1 MANAYGA
8 RGVTT
13 LRSAMSAIALLTLV
27 ACARGTP
34 PARSQATPAALVAH
48 PTDKLTAASLISD
61 DVVHREIRAP
71 PRGCFVAH
79 PEFLRT
85 QIIGLAPCSD
95 YSEPVFRTRAGC

>member
-48 PTDKLTAASLISD
+48 PTDTPTVFTDSALFRVMCVEADSGLTHLGRRCTPRNQS
-61 DVVHREIRAP
+61 P
-71 PRGCFVAH
+71 PAR
-79 PEFLRT
+79 
-85 QIIGLAPCSD
+85 
-95 YSEPVFRTRAGC
+95 VFRRPP